1 MKWGKN
7 YEKKTD
13 RHLPDYDTVFECLRE
28 ESGAGYGYF
37 RQAYRNGG
45 GEDSGRDG
53 DGSGKPVTGCGES
66 DGDAQG
72 DRHSGGSVRRGRNVC
87 GSV

>member
-45 GEDSGRDG
+45 GEDSGRGG

-72 DRHSGGSVRRGRNVC
+72 DRHSDGSVRRGRNVC